1 MHIVYINVIMS
12 LVYFS
17 MHVVVT
23 GGFPQEKE
31 AVAIDLEGQPH
42 EALRVLKFFL

>member
-1 MHIVYINVIMS
+1 MS

-31 AVAIDLEGQPH
+31 VVAMDLTYKCTIYKCHFEQDKP
-42 EALRVLKFFL
+42 RCI